1 MFDDIRKRLAATIY
15 AAGSPTPQTRIV
27 GGGTE
32 DNIFARLGRDD
43 RTDPRAKIKRFMKNY
58 RRGGPVADALDAYPL
73 FTLANGYEL
82 VCEKGSE
89 ALKDRVVT
97 WCDQPQVDLDST
109 LWDGIL
115 SAIIAGDGYQ
125 EIIQDRGG
133 GVWGV
138 VTRDPSSFRKKYDE
152 FGRLQ
157 YYEQILDGFGEIE
170 KKPVQI
176 EPDRILNLILFRA
189 PGDVYGQSIMD
200 RAEDD
205 INRDLDVIESITKAI
220 HRHGTPKQQWAM
232 GSDENRASDADLK
245 AVRTEIQ
252 TMKAMTDFATTHD
265 TKINMLD
272 TAGVQNVDVYSNVSL
287 QRLACALGVPEE
299 MLGLGRGSTEA
310 TAVVRMKAFLDRIS
324 TIQGI
329 VARAYS
335 RGLIDRITG
344 VPGAVWIEF
353 NDTSVDDEKKVAD
366 LIAVLA
372 KLDQFDP
379 WAVITPEWVR
389 ERMRIEAPTGEPATA
404 PTTGSMTVLPSQ
416 ESTETGGQQAP

>member
-1 MFDDIRKRLAATIY
+1 
-15 AAGSPTPQTRIV
+15 
-27 GGGTE
+27 
-32 DNIFARLGRDD
+32 
-43 RTDPRAKIKRFMKNY
+43 
-58 RRGGPVADALDAYPL
+58 
-73 FTLANGYEL
+73 
-82 VCEKGSE
+82 
-89 ALKDRVVT
+89 
-97 WCDQPQVDLDST
+97 
-109 LWDGIL
+109 
-115 SAIIAGDGYQ
+115 
-125 EIIQDRGG
+125 
-133 GVWGV
+133 
-138 VTRDPSSFRKKYDE
+138 
-152 FGRLQ
+152 
-157 YYEQILDGFGEIE
+157 
-170 KKPVQI
+170 
-176 EPDRILNLILFRA
+176 
-189 PGDVYGQSIMD
+189 MD

-232 GSDENRASDADLK
+232 GSEENRASDADLK

-389 ERMRIEAPTGEPATA
+389 ERMKIEAPAGEPATA
-404 PTTGSMTVLPSQ
+404 PTTTPDQGEAGNTFPYQ
-416 ESTETGGQQAP
+416 T

>member
-1 MFDDIRKRLAATIY
+1 MTILETFRKRLAATIY

-27 GGGTE
+27 GGGSE
-32 DNIFARLGRDD
+32 DNPFARLGRDD

-73 FTLANGYEL
+73 FALANGYEL

-89 ALKDRVVT
+89 ALKDKVIT

-133 GVWGV
+133 GVWGI
-138 VTRDPSSFRKKYDE
+138 VTRDPASFRKKYDE

-157 YYEQILDGFGEIE
+157 YYEQVMETLGIE
-170 KKPVQI
+170 KPVQI

-220 HRHGTPKQQWAM
+220 HRHGTPKQQWAV
-232 GSDENRASDADLK
+232 GGDENRASDADLK
-245 AVRTEIQ
+245 AIRTEIQ

-265 TKINMLD
+265 VKVNMLD

-344 VPGAVWIEF
+344 APGAVWIEF
-353 NDTSVDDEKKVAD
+353 NDTSVEDEKKVAD

-379 WAVITPEWVR
+379 WAVVTPEWVR
-389 ERMRIEAPTGEPATA
+389 ERMKIEAPATEPQVDVSPYQVGASPYQGDTGA
-404 PTTGSMTVLPSQ
+404 
-416 ESTETGGQQAP
+416 GGQTS